1 MSRVRPGVLLT
12 NANWLPANALMA
24 LDLPEF
30 DRPANAISP
39 TLAGTSSSEAT
50 LLKKEALRKSNMDGW
65 INFARISAFCA
76 KIHGEKNCM
85 KRAWALLSFA
95 VCAGPLA
102 VAEPAA
108 KADSAKGQ
116 NIANK
121 ICTACHGAD
130 GNSPTPAN
138 PKLASQVP
146 EYLQK
151 QLANFK
157 PAAGKRA
164 ERENPIMGGM
174 VAGLSVEDMRDVAAY
189 YAAQQVK
196 PGAVKN
202 RDALALGRKIW
213 RAGDMNKGLP
223 ACAACHGASGAGLP
237 AQYPRLAGQYAEYTE
252 AQLKAF
258 RSGERRNDANKMM
271 QAVAARMS
279 DPEIRAVADYVAGLR

>member
-1 MSRVRPGVLLT
+1 
-12 NANWLPANALMA
+12 
-24 LDLPEF
+24 
-30 DRPANAISP
+30 
-39 TLAGTSSSEAT
+39 
-50 LLKKEALRKSNMDGW
+50 
-65 INFARISAFCA
+65 
-76 KIHGEKNCM
+76 M
-85 KRAWALLSFA
+85 KRALALLSFA

-102 VAEPAA
+102 AAELAA

-116 NIANK
+116 GIANK
-121 ICTACHGAD
+121 VCAACHGAD

-157 PAAGKRA
+157 PAAGNRA

-174 VAGLSVEDMRDVAAY
+174 VANLSAGDMRDVAAY
-189 YAAQQVK
+189 YAAQRAM

-202 RDALALGRKIW
+202 QEALALGRKIW
-213 RAGDMNKGLP
+213 RGGDVPRGLP

-258 RSGERRNDANKMM
+258 RSGERRNDANRMM
-271 QAVAARMS
+271 QAIAARMS
-279 DPEIRAVADYVAGLR
+279 DPEIRAVADYIAGLRG